1 MCVLPAA
8 PDAGKVLR
16 RGDTRFAGS
25 SVSVDGKSIGKVAQ
39 KTGRMKKKDIALTG
53 VVSRIMGAFSSR
65 EISMRFMPSV
75 LRLAALSVGVMFAIP
90 AMAGDES
97 QLIESINSYRSQ
109 PQRCGSQASNELPPL
124 SADPRL
130 RLRATGAVDLQQAMA
145 SASYPMVNVQA
156 ITLNGP
162 RDAASAMQAIQESF
176 CQVVLD
182 PQFVDV
188 GVSRDDRDWRIVLA
202 RPLLSAKLGD
212 AQSEGQKLLSE
223 LNVARSQAR
232 QCGGQAFAAAA
243 PLAWN
248 ATLGTIAQDHSR
260 DMANN
265 NYFDHK
271 DRDGRTPGDRA
282 ELAGYSGQQVGENI
296 AAGQDT
302 VHKVVEGWLAS
313 PGHCANLM
321 NPQYQELGAAY
332 ATDPKS
338 SAGIYWTAMFG
349 AQ

>member
-1 MCVLPAA
+1 
-8 PDAGKVLR
+8 
-16 RGDTRFAGS
+16 
-25 SVSVDGKSIGKVAQ
+25 
-39 KTGRMKKKDIALTG
+39 
-53 VVSRIMGAFSSR
+53 
-65 EISMRFMPSV
+65 MRFMPSV
-75 LRLAALSVGVMFAIP
+75 LRLAGLSLGVVFA
-90 AMAGDES
+90 ASAVAADEL

-109 PQRCGSQASNELPPL
+109 PQRCGTQASNELPPL

-130 RLRATGAVDLQQAMA
+130 RLPASGAVDLQQAMA
-145 SASYPMVNVQA
+145 SARYPMVNVQA

-182 PQFVDV
+182 PQFVDI
-188 GVSRDDRDWRIVLA
+188 GVNRVDRDWRIVLA

-212 AQSEGQKLLSE
+212 GQSEGQKLLTQ
-223 LNVARSQAR
+223 LNAARSQPR

-248 ATLGTIAQDHSR
+248 ATLGAVAQDHSR

-265 NYFDHK
+265 NYLDHK

-282 ELAGYSGQQVGENI
+282 ELAGYSGQLVGENI

-302 VHKVVEGWLAS
+302 VGKVVDGWLAS

-321 NPQYQELGAAY
+321 NPQYKELGAAY

-338 SAGIYWTAMFG
+338 NAGIYWTAMFG

>member
-1 MCVLPAA
+1 MN
-8 PDAGKVLR
+8 
-16 RGDTRFAGS
+16 
-25 SVSVDGKSIGKVAQ
+25 
-39 KTGRMKKKDIALTG
+39 KKDIALPG
-53 VVSRIMGAFSSR
+53 GLSRIMGAFSSR

-75 LRLAALSVGVMFAIP
+75 LRLAALSVGIVFAIP
-90 AMAGDES
+90 ALAGDES

-109 PQRCGSQASNELPPL
+109 PQRCGSQASNELSPL

-162 RDAASAMQAIQESF
+162 RDAASAMQAIKESF

-243 PLAWN
+243 PLAWS

-282 ELAGYSGQQVGENI
+282 ELAGYSGQLVGENI